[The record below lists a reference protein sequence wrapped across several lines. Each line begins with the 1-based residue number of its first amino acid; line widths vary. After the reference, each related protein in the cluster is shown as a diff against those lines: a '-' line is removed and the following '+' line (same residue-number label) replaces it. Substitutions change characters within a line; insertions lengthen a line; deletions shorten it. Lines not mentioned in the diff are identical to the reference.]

1 MDFENPTD
9 SLLFQLLQEREKKKM
24 EQTMFRNAKEEEHF
38 TNWSEFSKFHLF
50 ILILHHPLT
59 HDIYLMKLIIVWC
72 IFHKIKDYPSNL

>member
-38 TNWSEFSKFHLF
+38 TN
-50 ILILHHPLT
+50 
-59 HDIYLMKLIIVWC
+59 
-72 IFHKIKDYPSNL
+72 